1 VLLGDVLFEVNGET
15 VEDLTA
21 IQDAIAAA
29 KTGDLMTIGLIRA
42 GRSSRFQS
50 FWARGR
56 DKRVSKRRA
65 EARSELRWRRPP
77 RSDVRVS
84 RASSAVN
91 PSYNSREVFGAVPIL
106 TSFARSTEVDVIVI
120 DADTIRDL
128 LLSRDSTPPIVLLTE
143 VSDARSISRLLRSGV
158 CAILSRESGLD
169 DVLSGIYAAYDG
181 MVFTEYTR
189 AESLA
194 AVFGDRPLD
203 LDAESSDEI
212 TSAKPRCE
220 NVS

>member
-1 VLLGDVLFEVNGET
+1 
-15 VEDLTA
+15 
-21 IQDAIAAA
+21 
-29 KTGDLMTIGLIRA
+29 M
-42 GRSSRFQS
+42 
-50 FWARGR
+50 
-56 DKRVSKRRA
+56 SKRRGGSA
-65 EARSELRWRRPP
+65 IRIA
-77 RSDVRVS
+77 V
-84 RASSAVN
+84 AATSAVRRAGLESIVRSQ
-91 PSYNSREVFGAVPIL
+91 PELQLTGSFGAVPSL
-106 TSFARSTEVDVIVI
+106 TSFARNTEVDVIVI

-128 LLSRDSTPPIVLLTE
+128 LLEPRFDAAIVLLTE

-181 MVFTEYTR
+181 MVLLSIPA

-212 TSAKPRCE
+212 TSRETEVLRMLAEGLVNKDIAMRLGISEHTVKFHISSILDKLGASTRTEAVTVGIRLGLIPI
-220 NVS
+220 